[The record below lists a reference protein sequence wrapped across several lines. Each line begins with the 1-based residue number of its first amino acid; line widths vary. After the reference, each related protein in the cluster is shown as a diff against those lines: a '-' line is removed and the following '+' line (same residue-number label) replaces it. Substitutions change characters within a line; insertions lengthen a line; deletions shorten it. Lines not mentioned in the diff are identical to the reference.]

1 MLGHPVM
8 PVQRGVPVM
17 RVIRVAHLQ
26 DLAKHL
32 LVVLAVM
39 VGRLVHPETLVMVG
53 VLEIMLFGVV

>member
-17 RVIRVAHLQ
+17 QVVRVARLL